1 MNLSMDQLIYDL
13 EPIDVDELG
22 DSRCDRC
29 HADYVR
35 VCTAD
40 SQDLQDK
47 VGGRRKL
54 DHAGPVLHRLIPVD
68 ALRDLFEEQ
77 HPDHLQFGV
86 LLNSCAG
93 RRIVP

>member
-1 MNLSMDQLIYDL
+1 MLMNWEI
-13 EPIDVDELG
+13 IG
-22 DSRCDRC
+22 ADRRN
-29 HADYVR
+29 ADNVR

-68 ALRDLFEEQ
+68 ALWDLFEEQ
-77 HPDHLQFGV
+77 HPDHLQFCV
-86 LLNSCAG
+86 LLNAVGGSRAIPQVQEKPLSKKV
-93 RRIVP
+93 RSSD